1 MAPILQRSRHDDQV
15 LARRVA
21 SGDGAAF
28 ATLDAR
34 YRVTLIRYAATLLR
48 RSEHDAEDVVQDVL
62 IRAHQALRAGDV
74 PDELRPWLYRLTRN
88 RAIDEVR
95 RKRWGDESLDSDH
108 SFAGA
113 GREDPETVLRAKET
127 LRRLV
132 EDLADLPVRQREALL
147 ARELDGQT
155 PQQVAAR
162 LGVSVMATHKLASR
176 AREQLIK
183 TRDAR
188 DADCLDVRAVLL
200 DAHERDVRASEQ
212 ALRHVKGCDACRAY
226 QRDVRRL
233 TKQLH
238 ALNPTLGLPLLA
250 GLAKLVGGGSA
261 KAATGVVAAVAL
273 VATGG
278 IVVLKS
284 EVHAPGDPAPFQL
297 LSFRDSKGRTVTR
310 GQPIPEGLTVVT
322 ARIRLPAGP
331 STLHTDAS
339 GHYPGLTLTCPK
351 NMKYAGLQ
359 FPNREPPARVN
370 PLGDAILGY
379 STGVRFRVTH
389 RGLAHPVVFTFGINC
404 RRPDAYGSI
413 LPVTPAFRLAL
424 KRGERRLGHVCTASS
439 GVNVRDAPGGRALD
453 SIDRGWPAAIQRR
466 SRSRTWARVTFAPD
480 ATLTGWIKTSELC
493 K

>member
-1 MAPILQRSRHDDQV
+1 MAPVLQRSRDNDHV
-15 LARRVA
+15 LAQRVS
-21 SGDGAAF
+21 SGDGGAF

-34 YRVTLIRYAATLLR
+34 HRSALTRYAGTLLR

-95 RKRWGDESLDSDH
+95 RKRWGDESLDPEH
-108 SFAGA
+108 SFTGP
-113 GREDPETVLRAKET
+113 GREEPESVLRHKET

-132 EDLADLPVRQREALL
+132 EDLADLPVRQRHALL
-147 ARELDGQT
+147 ARELDDQT
-155 PQQVAAR
+155 PEQIAAR

-176 AREQLIK
+176 ARENLVK

-188 DADCLDVRAVLL
+188 DADCLDIRAALL
-200 DAHERDVRASEQ
+200 DADELRVRPTEH
-212 ALRHVKGCDACRAY
+212 ALRHVKGCDTCRAY

-233 TKQLH
+233 SKQLH

-250 GLAKLVGGGSA
+250 SLAKLVAGGSA
-261 KAATGVVAAVAL
+261 KTATAVVAAVAL
-273 VATGG
+273 AATGG

-284 EVHAPGDPAPFQL
+284 EVHSPGEPAPFQL
-297 LSFRDSKGRTVTR
+297 LTFRDSKGRTVTR

-331 STLHTDAS
+331 STLHKDAS
-339 GHYPGLTLTCPK
+339 GHYPGLTLPCPK
-351 NMKYAGLQ
+351 DMKYAGLQ
-359 FPNREPPARVN
+359 FPNRQLPAYVD
-370 PLGDAILGY
+370 PLGDAIPGY

-389 RGLAHPVVFTFGINC
+389 RGLAHPVVFTIGINC
-404 RRPDAYGSI
+404 RRLDAYGSL

-424 KRGERRLGHVCTASS
+424 KRGERRLAHVCTTSF
-439 GVNVRDAPGGRALD
+439 GVNVRDTPGGRAHAN
-453 SIDRGWPAAIQRR
+453 IERGWPAAIQRR
-466 SRSRTWARVTFAPD
+466 SRSGTWTRVMFAPD
-480 ATLTGWIKTSELC
+480 ATLTGWIKTRELC
-493 K
+493 N